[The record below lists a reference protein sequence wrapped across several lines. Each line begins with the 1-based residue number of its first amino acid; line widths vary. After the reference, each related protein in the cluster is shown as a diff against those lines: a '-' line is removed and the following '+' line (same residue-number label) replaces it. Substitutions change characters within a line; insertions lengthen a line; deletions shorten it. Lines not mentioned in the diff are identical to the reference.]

1 MKKTKSIS
9 DLVTDLQQENDE
21 LRFLRKLFEKACV
34 TAFGYD
40 IKTIKIMLEKQR
52 AYEAKRTERQA
63 QKERTNVAYSQ
74 SGNGSDMG
82 ERKANP
88 VLDLDTTD
96 AGLSDGG
103 HSPISI

>member
-21 LRFLRKLFEKACV
+21 LRFLRKLFEKACI
-34 TAFGYD
+34 TTFGYD
-40 IKTIKIMLEKQR
+40 IKTIKIMLEKRR
-52 AYEAKRTERQA
+52 AYEAKRAERQA
-63 QKERTNVAYSQ
+63 QKGRTDITYSQ
-74 SGNGSDMG
+74 SGNGCDMG

-88 VLDLDTTD
+88 VLNLDTTD

-103 HSPISI
+103 HSTISI